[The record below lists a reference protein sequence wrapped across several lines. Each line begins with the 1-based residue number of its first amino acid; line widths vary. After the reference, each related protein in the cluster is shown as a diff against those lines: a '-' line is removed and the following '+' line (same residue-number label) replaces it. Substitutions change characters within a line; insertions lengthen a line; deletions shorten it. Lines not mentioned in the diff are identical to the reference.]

1 MSATITLESENVFM
15 VFYRFTDAMEE
26 MFCPVFAGYFL
37 SFMGVLFF
45 TEYCVI
51 TVSNITSNKIY

>member
-1 MSATITLESENVFM
+1 M
-15 VFYRFTDAMEE
+15 VFYRFFDAMEE

-37 SFMGVLFF
+37 YLMGVLFF
-45 TEYCVI
+45 TAYCVI